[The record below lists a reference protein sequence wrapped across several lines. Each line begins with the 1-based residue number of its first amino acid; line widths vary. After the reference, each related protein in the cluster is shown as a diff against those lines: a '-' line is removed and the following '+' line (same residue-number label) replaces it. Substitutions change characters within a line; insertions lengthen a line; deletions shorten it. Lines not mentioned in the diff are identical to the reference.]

1 MHLESTIYFY
11 LVIRL
16 LCVINC
22 LVMLFCVALSSGWTS
37 RIAAIIGLIFDLIS
51 ILFVGGSIGTL
62 FVWDLANMSLPKR
75 SLFMLVFMLTSI
87 IAGVMFFIAP
97 GTCDSFNQYGCF
109 QAYYSGAYK
118 IAGSLAFVSV
128 AFALID
134 IVLNFFFHYQ
144 KHAVAPAPDPKPLT
158 QERGIS
164 PAPSIL
170 KKKVA
175 ISDEN
180 LSSRSPR
187 MQNGYSTEV

>member
-11 LVIRL
+11 LVIRV

-51 ILFVGGSIGTL
+51 IIFVGGSIGTL

-87 IAGVMFFIAP
+87 ITGVMFFIAP

-109 QAYYSGAYK
+109 QTYYSGAYK
-118 IAGSLAFVSV
+118 IAGAKVPLEIVIGLKVLRDIRPKYYVKPKVLMSHQFEKIRKSLR
-128 AFALID
+128 
-134 IVLNFFFHYQ
+134 
-144 KHAVAPAPDPKPLT
+144 
-158 QERGIS
+158 ERICS
-164 PAPSIL
+164 
-170 KKKVA
+170 
-175 ISDEN
+175 
-180 LSSRSPR
+180 
-187 MQNGYSTEV
+187 